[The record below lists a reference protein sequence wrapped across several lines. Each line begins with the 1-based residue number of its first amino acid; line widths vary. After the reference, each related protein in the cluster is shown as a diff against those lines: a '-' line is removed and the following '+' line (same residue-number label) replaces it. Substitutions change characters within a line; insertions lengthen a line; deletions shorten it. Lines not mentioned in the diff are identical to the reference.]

1 MDDDPT
7 DNPGRFWTI
16 YLAIVSVILFVG
28 WKQPLR
34 YRFMTKRQIDAI
46 EHPATP
52 TPPPATPRPVIG
64 GPAPTPNWLW
74 DPNRKNPLER
84 R

>member
-1 MDDDPT
+1 MENEPL

-16 YLAIVSVILFVG
+16 YGAILAVILFVG

-34 YRFMTKRQIDAI
+34 YRFMSKAEIDAI

-52 TPPPATPRPVIG
+52 TPPPATPRPLRAV
-64 GPAPTPNWLW
+64 PTPPSLVN
-74 DPNRKNPLER
+74 PNYVNPLNR

>member
-1 MDDDPT
+1 MDDDPL

-16 YLAIVSVILFVG
+16 YFAILAVILFVG

-34 YRFMTKRQIDAI
+34 YRFMTKAQIDAI

-52 TPPPATPRPVIG
+52 IPATPTPRPVAG
-64 GPAPTPNWLW
+64 VPSPTPSWLW